1 MPPPRG
7 LFPAASRRRPGRPGA
22 CPSAPG
28 NLLASFP
35 SLCYHGIKK
44 GGVISIKKQLPAGLY
59 SVSSDAIL
67 PPGSY
72 LLEAPVACES
82 SIGLKV
88 SLDGTTI
95 YYVYLKENTSV
106 HVDLAE
112 GYLVTLDA
120 PVFASTHR
128 EL

>member
-1 MPPPRG
+1 M
-7 LFPAASRRRPGRPGA
+7 
-22 CPSAPG
+22 
-28 NLLASFP
+28 
-35 SLCYHGIKK
+35 
-44 GGVISIKKQLPAGLY
+44 KKQLPAGLY

-106 HVDLAE
+106 HVDLAG